1 MRRYTEGGNLDV
13 LKWAREY
20 DCPWNE
26 ETCESAALV
35 GNLQIL
41 KWAVERGCVW
51 DANECARLAYEVGHV
66 EVVQWARAHMTY

>member
-1 MRRYTEGGNLDV
+1 LDV

-35 GNLQIL
+35 GNLEVL

-51 DANECARLAYEVGHV
+51 DANECARLAAEVGHW
-66 EVVQWARAHMTY
+66 EVAHWADAQP